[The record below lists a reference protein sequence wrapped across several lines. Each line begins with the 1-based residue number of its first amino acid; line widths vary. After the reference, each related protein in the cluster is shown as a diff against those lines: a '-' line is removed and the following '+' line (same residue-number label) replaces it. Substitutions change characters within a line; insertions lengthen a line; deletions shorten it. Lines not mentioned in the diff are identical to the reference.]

1 MTEEQLNNIDKPEFP
16 SPIQGWKP
24 TAQEAIQAVNRL
36 LWSDGVEDDDH
47 EEAKTIKAFL
57 VDTLPNTPAPVKH
70 SKTIPVME
78 TTIEGAQ
85 RRIESIIDWYAGCDK
100 NPWGTDLE
108 YIGVFL
114 DSVGDEMAAI
124 STAYQSLHDRYLNAI
139 HTANDNG

>member
-70 SKTIPVME
+70 SKTIPCLLY
-78 TTIEGAQ
+78 TSPSP
-85 RRIESIIDWYAGCDK
+85 RD
-100 NPWGTDLE
+100 
-108 YIGVFL
+108 
-114 DSVGDEMAAI
+114 
-124 STAYQSLHDRYLNAI
+124 
-139 HTANDNG
+139 